1 MSFVAGLVAYLIFA
15 TEWRMH
21 FTLLNATRK
30 APAVVENSSSEKVMS
45 LSTVSCNSPEY
56 DVPWPFGQCA
66 GATRPQA
73 KSLTSALTYG
83 LCNQGKFASYLA
95 RMVQRLEELK
105 RAECSELVV
114 YGAAFGD
121 KFVNL
126 LKTSDGKNRSASSYR
141 PLPPLKPLPR
151 SHSLRSPRPPFPRPL
166 LFLCPPLPGP
176 L

>member
-1 MSFVAGLVAYLIFA
+1 
-15 TEWRMH
+15 
-21 FTLLNATRK
+21 
-30 APAVVENSSSEKVMS
+30 MS

-73 KSLTSALTYG
+73 KSLTSALTCG
-83 LCNQGKFASYLA
+83 LCNQGKFASYLY
-95 RMVQRLEELK
+95 RMVERLEELK

-126 LKTSDGKNRSASSYR
+126 PKTPDGKNRSASSYR
-141 PLPPLKPLPR
+141 GCSFMFVLDDTALDPLTHYEDTNAQADSKPVATLSGDVFIGPVSKSMLPYKGVR
-151 SHSLRSPRPPFPRPL
+151 
-166 LFLCPPLPGP
+166 
-176 L
+176 